1 MSLAAFQREFLEAL
15 RRPEQPGEARMN
27 VYRRTREALH
37 GDALAAAYPVVRRL
51 VGATFFDA
59 LVQRYA
65 RSHPS
70 RSGDLHRFG
79 DALPEF
85 LAADSYAASL
95 AYLPDVARL
104 EWAVHEAEV
113 APDPVPFDFHALARV
128 PASRHG
134 ELRFTLQ
141 EGARVVRSAHP
152 IVLLWEANQEGCDGT
167 PRGFPG
173 AQSALVLRDAAAVAC
188 RLLGAEAEL
197 LERLAAGALLAE
209 AIAGLPPEAIA
220 ALPGLVASGAFRH
233 AWV

>member
-27 VYRRTREALH
+27 VYRRTREAIH
-37 GDALAAAYPVVRRL
+37 GDALGAAYPVVRRL
-51 VGATFFDA
+51 VGAAFFDA
-59 LVQRYA
+59 LAQRYA

-79 DALPEF
+79 EALPRF

-95 AYLPDVARL
+95 AYLSDVARL

-113 APDPVPFDFHALARV
+113 APDPVPFDFDALARV
-128 PASRHG
+128 PASYHDD
-134 ELRFTLQ
+134 LRFSLQ

-152 IVLLWEANQEGCDGT
+152 IVALWEANQETCDGT
-167 PRGFPG
+167 LQGSPG
-173 AQSALVLRDAAAVAC
+173 AQAALVMRDGAGVAC

-197 LERLAAGALLAE
+197 LERLAAGVLLAP
-209 AIAGLPPEAIA
+209 ACAGLPPEALA
-220 ALPGLVASGAFRH
+220 ALPGLVASGAFRR
-233 AWV
+233 AWA